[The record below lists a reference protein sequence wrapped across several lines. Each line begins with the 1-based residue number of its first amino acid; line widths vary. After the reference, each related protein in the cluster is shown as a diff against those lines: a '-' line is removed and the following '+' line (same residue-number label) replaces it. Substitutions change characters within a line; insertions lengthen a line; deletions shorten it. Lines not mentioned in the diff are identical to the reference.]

1 MGKLTSIEEE
11 DELIIHTQVT
21 QQAENHDL
29 ENQGDKIKIED
40 QMDIVKKHKKTKSN
54 YLKKKQED
62 MLAKLKRM

>member
-40 QMDIVKKHKKTKSN
+40 QMEIVKKHKKTKSN
-54 YLKKKQED
+54 YLKKK
-62 MLAKLKRM
+62 